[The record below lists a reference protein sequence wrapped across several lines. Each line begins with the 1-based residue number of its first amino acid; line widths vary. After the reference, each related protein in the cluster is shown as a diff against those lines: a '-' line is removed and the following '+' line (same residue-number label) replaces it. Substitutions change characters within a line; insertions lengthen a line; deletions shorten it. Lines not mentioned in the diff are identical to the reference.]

1 MCPVKIV
8 VGGASGLI
16 GTPLVRAL
24 RADGHE
30 VLRLV
35 RREPAAPDE
44 VPWDPAAGSLEPSA
58 LAGVEAA
65 INLAGIN
72 AWDAIRWKH
81 GFRWTESFKAKFRAS
96 RIDSTRTLSE
106 ALTKLD
112 PIPRVLLNASAI
124 GYYGD
129 RGDQP
134 LDESDAPGDDF
145 MAETCV
151 LWEDATTAARDAGVR
166 VCLLRSGLVF
176 DRRGGALAIC
186 RPIFTFGLGGRLGSG
201 RQYWS
206 VVSLLDEVRAIRFLL
221 TADDVAGPINITAP
235 DPATNAEVTKAF
247 GRIVHRPT
255 VLWVPGPALQLV
267 FADFSSEML
276 GSHRVLP
283 RQLEKAGFTF
293 EHPDVD
299 SVLRAGLAG

>member
-1 MCPVKIV
+1 VKIV
-8 VGGASGLI
+8 VSGASGLI

-30 VLRLV
+30 VMRLV
-35 RREPAAPDE
+35 RRDAAAPDE
-44 VPWDPAAGSLEPSA
+44 VRWDPAAGAIDTSA
-58 LAGVEAA
+58 LNGVEAA
-65 INLAGIN
+65 INLAGVN
-72 AWDAIRWKH
+72 AWDGIRWRS
-81 GFRWTESFKAKFRAS
+81 GFRWTEAFKARFRAS
-96 RIDSTRTLSE
+96 RVDSTRTLSE
-106 ALTKLD
+106 ALAKLD
-112 PIPRVLLNASAI
+112 PPPRVLLNASAI

-134 LDESDAPGDDF
+134 LEESDPSGDDF
-145 MAETCV
+145 MAKTCV
-151 LWEDATTAARDAGVR
+151 LWEEATVAAQDGGLR

-176 DRRGGALAIC
+176 DRRGGAMAVCL
-186 RPIFTFGLGGRLGSG
+186 PIFRLGLGGQLGSG

-206 VVSLLDEVRAIRFLL
+206 FVSLLDEVRAIRFLL
-221 TADDVAGPINITAP
+221 TADDLAGPVNITAP

-255 VLWVPGPALQLV
+255 LAWVPGPAIRLV
-267 FADFSSEML
+267 FGDFSTEIL

-293 EHPDVD
+293 EHPDID